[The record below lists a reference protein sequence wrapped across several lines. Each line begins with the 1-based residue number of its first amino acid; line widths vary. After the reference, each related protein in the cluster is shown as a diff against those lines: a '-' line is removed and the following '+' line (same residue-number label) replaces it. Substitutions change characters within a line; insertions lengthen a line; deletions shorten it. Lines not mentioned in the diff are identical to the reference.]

1 MAARSERMRIKGVQ
15 KQMSRDDIEMYG
27 LVLQLQAKRILR
39 ERRANEAKAKAKRQ
53 EIARRRE
60 ADDAR

>member
-1 MAARSERMRIKGVQ
+1 MRIKGVQ
-15 KQMSRDDIEMYG
+15 KQMSRDDMELYG
-27 LVLQLQAKRILR
+27 LVVQMQAKRTLR
-39 ERRANEAKAKAKRQ
+39 ERRAREAKAKARRQ